1 MKISFRNAMF
11 LALLSALPLAASA
24 QTGRRKTTAKPRK
37 PTPAAVATPQPMPE
51 TVPETPVKKNERPL
65 DTIAAPTDAK
75 ANGRDSKNNAVSPA
89 KSYVPAYFYEFDR
102 PGFTYPRILI
112 EHDDAGKGA
121 ISFKKEG
128 FEDHLTDPIQL
139 SPATVEKLKASF
151 AALKFLDSTTDYQYA
166 AHDFSNMGNVTITL
180 KRDGRARVA
189 KYNWTENKDAK
200 FLMDEYR
207 RIGNEYTWKFEM
219 TLARE
224 NQPLQTPGLMDA
236 LDSYFRQNEISD
248 PPHLMPFLTEL
259 SMDERLP
266 LIARNHATKLIKQI
280 EKVKK

>member
-1 MKISFRNAMF
+1 M
-11 LALLSALPLAASA
+11 
-24 QTGRRKTTAKPRK
+24 TAKPRK
-37 PTPAAVATPQPMPE
+37 PAPVSAAKPQPSPE
-51 TVPETPVKKNERPL
+51 TVPETPVKKNERPA
-65 DTIAAPTDAK
+65 DTTTAPAK
-75 ANGRDSKNNAVSPA
+75 ANNRDSKNNAASPA
-89 KSYVPAYFYEFDR
+89 KSYIPNYYYEFDR
-102 PGFTYPRILI
+102 PGFTYSRILI

-121 ISFKKEG
+121 ISFKKDG
-128 FEDHLTDPIQL
+128 FEDLLTDPIQL
-139 SPATVEKLKASF
+139 STATVEKLKASF
-151 AALKFLDSTTDYQYA
+151 AALKFLDSTDNYQYA

-180 KRDGRARVA
+180 KKDGRARTA

-219 TLARE
+219 IVARE

-259 SMDERLP
+259 SVDERLP
-266 LIARNHATKLIKQI
+266 LIARNRAAKLIKQI
-280 EKVKK
+280 EKPKK

>member
-11 LALLSALPLAASA
+11 LALLAAMPLAASS
-24 QTGRRKTTAKPRK
+24 QTGKRKTTAKPRK
-37 PTPAAVATPQPMPE
+37 PAPATVATPQPAPE
-51 TVPETPVKKNERPL
+51 TVPETPLKKNERPA
-65 DTIAAPTDAK
+65 DTTTAPAK
-75 ANGRDSKNNAVSPA
+75 ANSRDSKNNAASPA
-89 KSYVPAYFYEFDR
+89 KSYIPNYYYEFDR

-112 EHDDAGKGA
+112 EHDDLGTGA
-121 ISFKKEG
+121 ISFKKVG
-128 FEDHLTDPIQL
+128 FEDLLTDPIQL
-139 SPATVEKLKASF
+139 SPATVEKLKAAF

-180 KRDGRARVA
+180 KRDGRTRAA

-236 LDSYFRQNEISD
+236 LDAYLRQNEISD
-248 PPHLMPFLTEL
+248 PPHMVTFLTEL
-259 SMDERLP
+259 SVDERLP
-266 LIARNHATKLIKQI
+266 LIARNHAAKLIKQI
-280 EKVKK
+280 EKPKK